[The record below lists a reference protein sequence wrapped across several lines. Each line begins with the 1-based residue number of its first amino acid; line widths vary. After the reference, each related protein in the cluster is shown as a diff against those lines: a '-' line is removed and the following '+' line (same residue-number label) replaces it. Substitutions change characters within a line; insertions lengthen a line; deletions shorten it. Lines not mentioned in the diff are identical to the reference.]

1 MRGLDPV
8 TRAAILACKG
18 QASRGVIA
26 ERYGVSVNAV
36 RNIWYSG
43 PERGKCKP
51 PPSIYTEE
59 LCEAVRELRDAG
71 RPYVEIGAMFGL
83 SSGQVEWALSKRG
96 TNSAPCCA
104 LTGGEWTEKQYQ
116 AMDNNFRK
124 AMFAAYPALEAA
136 PMHAFSEQANALP
149 SVDETVAAQAQPV
162 AMPPQSLSRRPVY
175 FIADVVKAASRRY
188 GFTPQQLTGKQR
200 EKELV
205 RARHIAM
212 FAAIKITGREL
223 KRIGK
228 VFDADHT
235 TVVHARD
242 KIKKLIQTDV
252 MLAQEIDSFI
262 KELAA

>member
-1 MRGLDPV
+1 MSKIDPV

-18 QASRGVIA
+18 QATRGVIA
-26 ERYGVSVNAV
+26 ERYGVSINAV

-51 PPSIYTEE
+51 PPTVYTEE
-59 LCEAVRELRDAG
+59 LCEAVREERDAG
-71 RPYVEIGAMFGL
+71 RPYAEIGAMFGL
-83 SSGQVEWALSKRG
+83 SSGQVEWALSKREK
-96 TNSAPCCA
+96 NRAPRVA
-104 LTGGEWTEKQYQ
+104 ATGGEWTEKQYQ
-116 AMDNNFRK
+116 SMDKRFRR

-149 SVDETVAAQAQPV
+149 SVNETVAAQAQPS
-162 AMPPQSLSRRPVY
+162 AMPPPPSHRPVY

-242 KIKKLIQTDV
+242 KIKKLIQTDAS
-252 MLAQEIDSFI
+252 LAQEIDSFI